1 MNINKPLIQI
11 VIENDI
17 NCIEINEAKNKN
29 NNKSKN
35 KTIHTLNFEI
45 EENEI
50 IENYPFDSYEEDI
63 NVEIGNNETKINGKN
78 KLENIKIDTEPLP
91 ESESQIDLLN
101 KKINK
106 IKEKNKNEDV
116 IDFDDDSEFVTL
128 DKNEKIDNKIKNNK
142 NIFHNS
148 NKIDSNININKL
160 VEQKNEIKNKTIN
173 KINKKEEKSE
183 TYPKKVNIINYS

>member
-11 VIENDI
+11 VKENDI
-17 NCIEINEAKNKN
+17 NYIEINEAKNKN

-35 KTIHTLNFEI
+35 KTINTLNFEI

-106 IKEKNKNEDV
+106 IKEKNKNEDAK
-116 IDFDDDSEFVTL
+116 DFDDDSEFVTL

-142 NIFHNS
+142 NILNNS
-148 NKIDSNININKL
+148 NKIDSNININKS

-183 TYPKKVNIINYS
+183 T

>member
-11 VIENDI
+11 VKENDI
-17 NCIEINEAKNKN
+17 NYIEINEAKNKN

-35 KTIHTLNFEI
+35 KTINTLNFEI

-128 DKNEKIDNKIKNNK
+128 HKNEKIDNKIKNNK
-142 NIFHNS
+142 NILNNS

-183 TYPKKVNIINYS
+183 TYPKKENIIIV

>member
-11 VIENDI
+11 VKENDI
-17 NCIEINEAKNKN
+17 NYIEINEAKNKN

-35 KTIHTLNFEI
+35 KTINTLNFEI

-50 IENYPFDSYEEDI
+50 NENYPYDSYEEDI

-142 NIFHNS
+142 NILNNS

-183 TYPKKVNIINYS
+183 TYPKKENIIIV